1 MIELK
6 IHFDTKRIPENKNPN
21 KIIKIIEKFL
31 NFNKTQKAKRHSLG
45 RAMVSDHKVSDRNHI
60 KISTPKQMLQRLP
73 IVLAQVNAGNISEN
87 LLNEIR
93 QIIYSLYRAKEI
105 TKIVYNNIM
114 NSTKL

>member
-31 NFNKTQKAKRHSLG
+31 NFNKTQKAKGHSLG
-45 RAMVSDHKVSDRNHI
+45 RAMVSDHKVSDRKHI

-87 LLNEIR
+87 LLNEIK
-93 QIIYSLYRAKEI
+93 LYILCIEQK
-105 TKIVYNNIM
+105 
-114 NSTKL
+114 KLLKLYTTI

>member
-21 KIIKIIEKFL
+21 KIIKIVQKFL
-31 NFNKTQKAKRHSLG
+31 NFNKTQKTKRHSLG
-45 RAMVSDHKVSDRNHI
+45 RAKVSDHKVSNRKHI

-87 LLNEIR
+87 LLNEIK
-93 QIIYSLYRAKEI
+93 LYILCIEQK
-105 TKIVYNNIM
+105 
-114 NSTKL
+114 KLLTLYTTI

>member
-21 KIIKIIEKFL
+21 KIIKTIEKFL

-45 RAMVSDHKVSDRNHI
+45 RAMVSDHKVSDRKHI
-60 KISTPKQMLQRLP
+60 KISTPKQMLQRLS

-87 LLNEIR
+87 LLNEIK
-93 QIIYSLYRAKEI
+93 LYILCIEQK
-105 TKIVYNNIM
+105 
-114 NSTKL
+114 KLLKLYTTI

>member
-45 RAMVSDHKVSDRNHI
+45 RAMVSDHKVSDRKHI

-87 LLNEIR
+87 LLNEIK
-93 QIIYSLYRAKEI
+93 LYILCIQQK
-105 TKIVYNNIM
+105 
-114 NSTKL
+114 KLLKLYTTI

>member
-21 KIIKIIEKFL
+21 KIIKIVQKFL
-31 NFNKTQKAKRHSLG
+31 NFNKTQKTKRHSLG
-45 RAMVSDHKVSDRNHI
+45 RAKVSDHKVSNRKHI

-114 NSTKL
+114 NSIKL

>member
-45 RAMVSDHKVSDRNHI
+45 RAMVSDHKVSDRKHI

-87 LLNEIR
+87 LLNEIK
-93 QIIYSLYRAKEI
+93 LYILCIEQRN
-105 TKIVYNNIM
+105 Y
-114 NSTKL
+114 

>member
-1 MIELK
+1 MIELT

-45 RAMVSDHKVSDRNHI
+45 RAMVSDHKVSDRKHI

-87 LLNEIR
+87 LLNEIK
-93 QIIYSLYRAKEI
+93 LYILCIEQK
-105 TKIVYNNIM
+105 
-114 NSTKL
+114 KLLKLYTAI

>member
-45 RAMVSDHKVSDRNHI
+45 RAMVSDHKVSDRKHI

-87 LLNEIR
+87 LLNEIK
-93 QIIYSLYRAKEI
+93 LYILCIEQK
-105 TKIVYNNIM
+105 
-114 NSTKL
+114 KLLKLYTTI

>member
-45 RAMVSDHKVSDRNHI
+45 RAMVSDHKVSDRKHI
-60 KISTPKQMLQRLP
+60 KISTPKQMLQSLP

-87 LLNEIR
+87 LLNEIK
-93 QIIYSLYRAKEI
+93 LYILCIEQK
-105 TKIVYNNIM
+105 
-114 NSTKL
+114 KLLKLYTTI